1 MGRNFPD
8 LACETLREQAATIAL
23 LWAKVA
29 RLESRADATG
39 CHCDEA
45 DLGVGFEYEDHRW
58 LFRRRHRQP
67 MHWMPLPEIPNGVKP

>member
-1 MGRNFPD
+1 MNTTDTKAAMGRNFPD

-39 CHCDEA
+39 CHCDARGGLRGGLPPQRPEA
-45 DLGVGFEYEDHRW
+45 QREPL
-58 LFRRRHRQP
+58 RRAEQGRA
-67 MHWMPLPEIPNGVKP
+67 